1 MQVEGSARI
10 NASRA
15 SASPKSNKHS
25 SNAIQSSKNHD
36 TKHSEDP
43 ASALAPLVSN
53 AGSSSEDHAKDSSPS
68 NDSRRRAQK
77 TSMRRRSQQAGA
89 SPQSDRRRQSSADD
103 HASGSISPR
112 DQECEYSATAS
123 ATASTRACHRST
135 LSRSGGASS
144 SGSGGSGAGRRAGWS
159 TPDDHMEQQRH
170 PEQASRVTTPSTSTV
185 APTTKRVEPSTASS
199 AESRSTSPSRGR
211 TRTVGTSE
219 ASPSGS
225 GHTRAS
231 TQHAQDA
238 DQSSGR
244 NGQTRPGICTND
256 SDGDSNTN
264 DGNGAAEG
272 RHMEPQAPR
281 DTAEDK
287 PARSSDQRSRQRTVT
302 HVSTASAG
310 SRRPPPCH
318 HHHHHHHRHH
328 NHNHSISHTSRTT
341 QNSPSPSSTRAA
353 HNHTHTRNYSS
364 PSLLDSFTSP
374 EPMLSPIQS
383 YFGSDPNSPASS
395 FSLPRHDHYS
405 RLSVDQSLDPSGASP
420 MDGYHGFATHIWSEQ
435 STTPAHA
442 LSHRWT
448 RRLSQPD
455 AYPSLN
461 RSVHHLAQENLRAS
475 ASRSSSTA
483 LPRAFAPAA
492 MDQPWSEGAS
502 SIDLID
508 REFSTASDDIYDVDH
523 DLVSGED
530 VTQDSADEGTM
541 DDSYGDYESTYDHN
555 YDHNHN
561 LRNWDED
568 DEFHDDE
575 TYPYGYQV
583 PSVGAQADVDMND
596 GEDEDL
602 DSDQHLD
609 EIIDSSRQAPSHGG
623 LLIQSEMDDMSEEE
637 SEMVHILG
645 FDRQQNNTSM
655 AMLYGHTPTAT
666 PSSPDSASSQQ
677 ASSDD
682 TNRSNASDEALARRL
697 QEEEYARLMGERR
710 SMSSTLLSSNS
721 LFRPSPDSPRWPS
734 DYRSALGLTYSTAYP
749 DRSRHQSA
757 TRSSSNART
766 EEDRRRRVFRAMASS
781 SSSGRRPS
789 NGGSGGGG
797 GGGGGAGGGG
807 GGGDPGRIRGRPSGA
822 RSAFIEAHSASARLS
837 NRTARGRRSRSP
849 PPYQQQQQHQLL
861 LHHQDLPSSLTRT
874 LQNTTRILDL
884 LDRFTQRLESGVM
897 DRMWGN
903 PDDYMHD
910 DQVDDSYEGLLRLSE
925 RIGLAKPKGVAEQT
939 LRAMDRHISSW
950 GRMKR
955 VKATTTLRS
964 STTPASSAEECLDEN
979 CTICLQTYDILDLL
993 RTLPCRHG
1001 FHVECIDT
1009 WLQTSAQCPICRQ
1022 EVTETAVASMQC
1034 L

>member
-1 MQVEGSARI
+1 
-10 NASRA
+10 
-15 SASPKSNKHS
+15 
-25 SNAIQSSKNHD
+25 
-36 TKHSEDP
+36 
-43 ASALAPLVSN
+43 
-53 AGSSSEDHAKDSSPS
+53 
-68 NDSRRRAQK
+68 
-77 TSMRRRSQQAGA
+77 
-89 SPQSDRRRQSSADD
+89 
-103 HASGSISPR
+103 
-112 DQECEYSATAS
+112 
-123 ATASTRACHRST
+123 
-135 LSRSGGASS
+135 
-144 SGSGGSGAGRRAGWS
+144 
-159 TPDDHMEQQRH
+159 
-170 PEQASRVTTPSTSTV
+170 
-185 APTTKRVEPSTASS
+185 
-199 AESRSTSPSRGR
+199 
-211 TRTVGTSE
+211 
-219 ASPSGS
+219 
-225 GHTRAS
+225 
-231 TQHAQDA
+231 
-238 DQSSGR
+238 
-244 NGQTRPGICTND
+244 
-256 SDGDSNTN
+256 
-264 DGNGAAEG
+264 
-272 RHMEPQAPR
+272 
-281 DTAEDK
+281 
-287 PARSSDQRSRQRTVT
+287 
-302 HVSTASAG
+302 
-310 SRRPPPCH
+310 
-318 HHHHHHHRHH
+318 
-328 NHNHSISHTSRTT
+328 
-341 QNSPSPSSTRAA
+341 
-353 HNHTHTRNYSS
+353 
-364 PSLLDSFTSP
+364 
-374 EPMLSPIQS
+374 MLSPIQS

-395 FSLPRHDHYS
+395 FSLPRHDHYP
-405 RLSVDQSLDPSGASP
+405 RLSVDQSLDSSDASP

-448 RRLSQPD
+448 RRMSQPD
-455 AYPSLN
+455 AYPSRN
-461 RSVHHLAQENLRAS
+461 RSVHNLAQENLRAS
-475 ASRSSSTA
+475 VLRSSSTA

-502 SIDLID
+502 SISVD

-568 DEFHDDE
+568 DEIHDDE

-583 PSVGAQADVDMND
+583 PSVGAQADVDMNG

-609 EIIDSSRQAPSHGG
+609 EIIDSSRQAPSRGG
-623 LLIQSEMDDMSEEE
+623 LLIHNEMDDMSEEE

-645 FDRQQNNTSM
+645 FDRQQSTSM

-749 DRSRHQSA
+749 DRSRPQSA
-757 TRSSSNART
+757 TRSNSNART

-789 NGGSGGGG
+789 NGG
-797 GGGGGAGGGG
+797 GG
-807 GGGDPGRIRGRPSGA
+807 GGGDLGRVRGRPSGA

-849 PPYQQQQQHQLL
+849 PSHQQQQQQQHPLL

-884 LDRFTQRLESGVM
+884 LNRFTQRLESGVM

-903 PDDYMHD
+903 PEDYMHD

-950 GRMKR
+950 GRIR
-955 VKATTTLRS
+955 GVKAALRS
-964 STTPASSAEECLDEN
+964 SATPASSAEESLDEK
-979 CTICLQTYDILDLL
+979 
-993 RTLPCRHG
+993 
-1001 FHVECIDT
+1001 
-1009 WLQTSAQCPICRQ
+1009 
-1022 EVTETAVASMQC
+1022 
-1034 L
+1034 